1 MTVMTRETQN
11 DPCPCGSGHVYV
23 ACCAP
28 LIEGAAQA
36 ETPEALMR
44 SRYTAYVQKQI
55 PYLARTL
62 HPSQRDDFDEEAA
75 ARWANESEWLGLEI
89 VSASGAD
96 PGDQSGTVEFKA
108 HYSRDGTT
116 QVHHE
121 RSEFRRADGVWYFY
135 DGKPMGISQVRRAAP
150 KIGRNDPCPCGSGRK
165 YKKCCGAGA

>member
-1 MTVMTRETQN
+1 MTAMLSEMRN
-11 DPCPCGSGHVYV
+11 DPCPCGSGRVYG

-28 LIEGAAQA
+28 LIDGAAQA

-44 SRYTAYVQKQI
+44 SRYTAYVLQQI

-75 ARWANESEWLGLEI
+75 VRWANESEWLGLEI
-89 VSASGAD
+89 VSTSGVN
-96 PGDQSGTVEFKA
+96 PGDQSGTVEFRA
-108 HYSRDGTT
+108 HYARDGTT

-121 RSEFRRADGVWYFY
+121 RSEFRRAGRVWYFY
-135 DGKPMGISQVRRAAP
+135 DGKPVGISQVRRAAA

-165 YKKCCGAGA
+165 YKKCCGSGA